1 MQTHS
6 SLCGKI
12 AGLLSF
18 ESNRH
23 SACKSLMLQ
32 HNLSG
37 MHGCTYL
44 TNECSAVLD
53 HVALHCTA
61 VEAGGSI
68 PEVLVVPPLS
78 LVFNINPHRIS
89 GFPHVHSYLLNP
101 PFSSLCTEKK
111 KKTYSEY
118 LSFICDYVIRKERGS
133 ASGKSLAG
141 DESVFSRNLLMM
153 HPSNKSS

>member
-1 MQTHS
+1 M
-6 SLCGKI
+6 
-12 AGLLSF
+12 
-18 ESNRH
+18 
-23 SACKSLMLQ
+23 
-32 HNLSG
+32 
-37 MHGCTYL
+37 
-44 TNECSAVLD
+44 LD

-89 GFPHVHSYLLNP
+89 GFPPVHSYLLNP
-101 PFSSLCTEKK
+101 PFTLPCTE

-118 LSFICDYVIRKERGS
+118 LSFICDYVITKERGS

-141 DESVFSRNLLMM
+141 DESVFSHNRLMM